1 MKPSRFLLPAAVLL
15 SVGLNWSC
23 EDNVSPIGGSIA
35 AGEVNISIDS
45 LEYKLDATTIYN
57 PSFDARSGNILL
69 GKLNVP
75 EYGHLDCSFV
85 TRLLSISQLPDTI
98 TESQEKFNKFIA
110 TIDSCA
116 VQLYMIRGNYVGD
129 SIAPQQVKLFQLT
142 KQLPDNIT
150 NEFDPTGYY
159 DPSSPLGVK
168 NYTLVNAGETDATYL
183 RYKDFQIRI
192 PVDTQYAVNILKK
205 YMEDPEI
212 FTWPSKFASFL
223 PGFYMES
230 SFGKGCMASFSRLT
244 LNAYHY
250 KIAQQLKKDDEG
262 QNVKDENGNLVYET
276 VHLKDSIVLCTTA
289 PEVLSSNRISYTPS
303 QSILNRIASGE
314 NIVTTP
320 GGFTTTFKFPAEEI
334 IKKYKDHSSNISVIS
349 GLSMTIPADTVKND
363 YRIYGAP
370 YLLLIKTK
378 NVEEFFASNSLPDNI
393 SSFYAT
399 YSSTLGGY
407 RFPALRS
414 YLLELLDKDE
424 LSDEDIDFSLIPVN
438 ITTESGANN
447 SSYTQVIK
455 CVPYTVQPT
464 MTKLDTEHARI
475 VFTFSS
481 QMLE

>member
-1 MKPSRFLLPAAVLL
+1 MKPSRFILPAAILL
-15 SVGLNWSC
+15 SAGLYWSC

-45 LEYKLDATTIYN
+45 LEYKLDASTINN
-57 PSFDARSGNILL
+57 PTFDARSGNILL

-85 TRLLSISQLPDTI
+85 TRLLSISQLPDSLTV
-98 TESQEKFNKFIA
+98 SQEKFDKFIA

-129 SIAPQQVKLFQLT
+129 SIAPQQAKLFQLT

-159 DPSSPLGVK
+159 DPYSPLGVK

-183 RYKDFQIRI
+183 GYKDFQIRI
-192 PVDTQYAVNILKK
+192 PIDTEYAINILKK
-205 YMEDPEI
+205 YLEDPQI
-212 FTWPSKFASFL
+212 FEWPSKFATFL
-223 PGFYMES
+223 PGFYVES

-250 KIAQQLKKDDEG
+250 NLAQQLKKDEDG

-276 VHLKDSIVLCTTA
+276 VHVKDSTVLCTTA
-289 PEVLSSNRISYTPS
+289 PEVLSSNRISYIPA
-303 QSILNRIASGE
+303 QSLLDRIAAGE
-314 NIVTTP
+314 NIITTP
-320 GGFTTTFKFPAEEI
+320 GGFTTKIKFPAEEI
-334 IKKYKDHSSNISVIS
+334 IKKYKENSSNISVIS

-378 NVEEFFASNSLPDNI
+378 DVEQFFASNSIPDNI

-399 YSSTLGGY
+399 YSASVGGY
-407 RFPALRS
+407 RFPSLRS
-414 YLLELLDKDE
+414 YLLDLLDKDE
-424 LSDEDIDFSLIPVN
+424 ILDEDIEFSLIPVN
-438 ITTESGANN
+438 ITTESGGNY
-447 SSYTQVIK
+447 STYEYVVK

-464 MTKLDTEHARI
+464 MTKLDTDHARI